1 MPAQPV
7 GSARA
12 TATPSSSLGP
22 LDVACGA
29 AHCAE
34 MMIALSVE
42 ARMGA
47 RGASRTR
54 TAMRDTQ
61 REPPGKDSA
70 LTCRVVCKAAR
81 KGEVRLMDSAD
92 LQWVKG

>member
-47 RGASRTR
+47 RGA
-54 TAMRDTQ
+54 
-61 REPPGKDSA
+61 
-70 LTCRVVCKAAR
+70 CRVVCKAAR

-92 LQWVKG
+92 LQWVKGKKGCCSL